1 MFLIHHNNIY
11 NLLNIEEKNMDEI
24 KVIAV
29 MNEAMIEV
37 LKEKGKDY
45 SFNLK
50 IKEELKDETFFFR
63 INKDYAYKILYA
75 SGVKKEQLDRT
86 YKKLIWPDEY
96 YNLLNK
102 GKIKENDEQIV
113 IKYDKYKHNE
123 LFKNKRNS

>member
-1 MFLIHHNNIY
+1 
-11 NLLNIEEKNMDEI
+11 MDEI

-75 SGVKKEQLDRT
+75 
-86 YKKLIWPDEY
+86 
-96 YNLLNK
+96 
-102 GKIKENDEQIV
+102 
-113 IKYDKYKHNE
+113 
-123 LFKNKRNS
+123 

>member
-1 MFLIHHNNIY
+1 
-11 NLLNIEEKNMDEI
+11 MDEI

-86 YKKLIWPDEY
+86 YKKLICPDEY

-113 IKYDKYKHNE
+113 IKYDKYQHNE
-123 LFKNKRNS
+123 LFKNKK

>member
-1 MFLIHHNNIY
+1 
-11 NLLNIEEKNMDEI
+11 MDEI